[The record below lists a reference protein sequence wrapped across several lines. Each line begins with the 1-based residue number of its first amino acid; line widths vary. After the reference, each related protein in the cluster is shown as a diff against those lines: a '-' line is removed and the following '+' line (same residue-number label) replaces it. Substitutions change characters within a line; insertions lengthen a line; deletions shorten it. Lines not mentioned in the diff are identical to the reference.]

1 MTALTEWQRY
11 LCILV
16 WYSSQLRD
24 PLAQHLRIW
33 LSSFFS
39 CLVLWPIYWSEVRYG
54 YSIFCNG
61 FSAPDTIT
69 LRQCWK
75 GKNKHERRFHILV
88 QLTVASV
95 HLAGISV
102 KVSST
107 ALSKVICLVSFLMAQ
122 VTFNFKMSSGV
133 KNWKSRWWLNENQL
147 SGKFK
152 LFIFLFCFNRT
163 HHNIFPDDFT
173 VDQLTIL
180 PENIEKINWVLHIS
194 TWKKTWYGD
203 HNVNP
208 FFQKEDHR
216 RLLYYVC
223 ITFKFSNIN
232 PSPLILQLQKFF
244 LTFKV
249 IMTEISSQ

>member
-1 MTALTEWQRY
+1 MDIQYSVMASQLLTPSPSDNAGREKISMREGFIY
-11 LCILV
+11 L
-16 WYSSQLRD
+16 YSSQL
-24 PLAQHLRIW
+24 Q
-33 LSSFFS
+33 
-39 CLVLWPIYWSEVRYG
+39 V
-54 YSIFCNG
+54 
-61 FSAPDTIT
+61 
-69 LRQCWK
+69 
-75 GKNKHERRFHILV
+75 
-88 QLTVASV
+88 SV

-249 IMTEISSQ
+249 IMAEISSQ

>member
-122 VTFNFKMSSGV
+122 VTLNFKMSSGV

-180 PENIEKINWVLHIS
+180 PENIEKINWVL
-194 TWKKTWYGD
+194 
-203 HNVNP
+203 
-208 FFQKEDHR
+208 QR
-216 RLLYYVC
+216 
-223 ITFKFSNIN
+223 FSFPLGKRHDMGTIM
-232 PSPLILQLQKFF
+232 LILSFKRKIIGDYCIMFASLSNF
-244 LTFKV
+244 LTLILLLSFFNYK
-249 IMTEISSQ
+249 SFS